1 MDDKGCLKV
10 TQEASLEALSHH
22 YDDAAIRKKS
32 PSVMVDTL
40 NFNHLNTFR
49 NG

>member
-22 YDDAAIRKKS
+22 YVEAAIRKS